1 MAGITDNKYTGLSS
15 AQAEESRRLH
25 GSNILTPPERTPLWR
40 LFLQKFS
47 DPIIRILL
55 IAALLSFL
63 MSIKTGEA
71 IETIGIIFAVA
82 LATGIAFWF
91 EADAGKKFEILNK
104 VNDDTPVKVIRDSKV
119 TVVPKRDI
127 VKGDI
132 VILETGDEIPA
143 DGILK
148 EALSLSVNE
157 SALTGEPMT
166 RKGMPDTFKGREST
180 YPPDMLLKGTSVLE
194 GYCVYEVTAVGDI
207 TEYGK
212 VARKSAEATNEP
224 TPLNHQLEQLAK
236 FIGFAGFTISFL
248 TFGVL
253 FLKDI
258 ITGQIQF
265 SPANIYTV
273 IAVMAGGFVAMSKV
287 WMPILE
293 DGFELLKLKI
303 KIPESITGKSWGFWL
318 LTGAAAAVSLFAVS
332 FIAGYNPFQEESWIT
347 SEIAVRLLRYFM
359 VSVTIIVVAVPEGL
373 PMAVTLAL
381 AMSMRKMLASNNL
394 VRKMHA
400 TETVGAATVICTDK
414 TGTLTM
420 NQMRVAEEFFEGE
433 SGVVYESIA
442 LNSTAHLDVKD
453 QDNVKSL
460 GNPTEAALLIWMRDR
475 GAGYLEVRSGNQV
488 LNQLTFSTERKYMA
502 TVAQSSAL
510 GKRVLYVKGAPEI
523 IAGFTANYPAY
534 ATERLA
540 GFQARAMRTL
550 GFSYRVLDEDEEI
563 SDIEI
568 LVAKKSLIYLGIVAI
583 SDPLR
588 EDVADAVARCINAG
602 VKVKMV
608 TGDTAGTAREI
619 ARRIGIVSDNETEY
633 EIITG
638 ETFSQLSDTQVI
650 ELKDV
655 IKVMCRARPS
665 DKERFVRL
673 LQRAGEVVAVTGDGT
688 NDAPALNYA
697 HVGLSMGSGTS
708 VAKEASDITLLD
720 DSFTSIVSAVLW
732 GRSLYKNIQRFI
744 VFQLTINLTALII
757 VLLGSVFGHELP
769 LTVTQMLWVNLIM
782 DTFAAGALASLPP
795 EESVMKSKPRSPGSF
810 IVTDSMRVNIFM
822 TGALF
827 TGVMLA
833 LLYLFTGEGGE
844 VSPYNLS
851 VYFTIFVMLQFW
863 NLFNAK
869 AHGSDKSAFVNISSS
884 KGFLIVGLLI
894 IVGQILIVRFGGAM
908 FRTVPISFADWI
920 MIIAGTSSVLWLGEF
935 VRLFM
940 RLAKKYKTKNKTTSI

>member
-1 MAGITDNKYTGLSS
+1 MGSKSDIKFQGLTW
-15 AQAEESRRLH
+15 AEAEESRRLY
-25 GSNILTPPERTPLWR
+25 GSNVLTPPEKTPLWR

-55 IAALLSFL
+55 IAALLSLL
-63 MSIKTGEA
+63 MSFKTGEV

-91 EADAGKKFEILNK
+91 EADAGKKFDILNK
-104 VNDDTPVKVIRDSKV
+104 VNDESPVKVIRDSHI
-119 TVVPKRDI
+119 TVIPKKDV

-148 EALSLSVNE
+148 EAVSLSVNE

-166 RKGMPDTFKGREST
+166 RKGMPETFSGREST

-194 GYCVYEVTAVGDI
+194 GYCVYEVTTVGDA

-236 FIGFAGFTISFL
+236 FIGFAGFTISVL
-248 TFGVL
+248 TFAIL

-258 ITGQIQF
+258 FTGSILF
-265 SPANIYTV
+265 SSANVYTIV
-273 IAVMAGGFVAMSKV
+273 AVMAGAFVAMSKV

-293 DGFELLKLKI
+293 DGIELLRIKI
-303 KIPESITGKSWGFWL
+303 RIPESIASKSWLFWL
-318 LTGAAAAVSLFAVS
+318 MTGIAASV
-332 FIAGYNPFQEESWIT
+332 FIFIISYFAGYNPLKVESWID

-420 NQMRVAEEFFEGE
+420 NQMRVAEEYFDGE
-433 SGVVYESIA
+433 YELVYEGIA
-442 LNSTAHLDVKD
+442 VNSTAHLEIKD
-453 QDNVKSL
+453 SKNIRSL
-460 GNPTEAALLIWMRDR
+460 GNPTEAALLIWMKDK
-475 GAGYLEVRSGNQV
+475 GWDYLKIRSQSTV
-488 LNQLTFSTERKYMA
+488 LSQLTFSTERKYMA
-502 TVAQSSAL
+502 TIADSKIK
-510 GKRVLYVKGAPEI
+510 GRRVLFVKGAPEI
-523 IAGFTANYPAY
+523 IAGFTENYPESAK
-534 ATERLA
+534 ERLA
-540 GFQARAMRTL
+540 DFQARAMRTL
-550 GFSYRVLDEDEEI
+550 GFSYRELGDNEDITDVEALVLGKG
-563 SDIEI
+563 
-568 LVAKKSLIYLGIVAI
+568 LRYLGIVAI

-588 EDVADAVARCINAG
+588 EDVKDAVERCINAG

-619 ARRIGIVSDNETEY
+619 AKRIGIVSEFEVEY

-638 ETFSQLSDTQVI
+638 DTFSQLDDDKVI

-688 NDAPALNYA
+688 NDAPALNFA

-744 VFQLTINLTALII
+744 IFQLTINLTALII
-757 VLLGSVFGHELP
+757 VLLGSIFGHEIP

-795 EESVMKSKPRSPGSF
+795 EESVMKSNPRKPGSF
-810 IVTDSMRVNIFM
+810 IVTDSMRANI
-822 TGALF
+822 LF
-827 TGVMLA
+827 TGTLFTLLMLG
-833 LLYLFTGEGGE
+833 LLYLFTNESGEI
-844 VSPYNLS
+844 SDYNLS
-851 VYFTIFVMLQFW
+851 LYFTVFVMLQFW

-869 AHGSDKSAFVNISSS
+869 AHGSNRSAFINMKSS
-884 KGFLIVGLLI
+884 KGFLIVSFLI
-894 IVGQILIVRFGGAM
+894 VAGQILIVRFGGEM
-908 FRTVPISFADWI
+908 FRTVPISLIDWVK
-920 MIIAGTSSVLWLGEF
+920 IIAGTSVVLWVGEIVRF
-935 VRLFM
+935 VM
-940 RLAKKYKTKNKTTSI
+940 RVRSGNVTSKK